1 MFQPSSSLVETI
13 GYVAGILTTLAFVPQ
28 VVMTWRSGSARDL
41 SLVMLT
47 SFATGI
53 LLWLI
58 YGVALSAWPIVAS
71 NAVTLALTLVLL
83 FLKLRDTQR
92 SS

>member
-1 MFQPSSSLVETI
+1 VFQPSSTLIETI

-28 VVMTWRSGSARDL
+28 VVMTWRSRSARDL
-41 SLVMLT
+41 SAVMLT

-53 LLWLI
+53 LLWLV
-58 YGVALSAWPIVAS
+58 YGVALSAWPIVVS

-83 FLKLRDTQR
+83 FLKLRDTQP

>member
-1 MFQPSSSLVETI
+1 MFQPSSALIETI

-28 VVMTWRSGSARDL
+28 VVMTWRSRSARDL
-41 SLVMLT
+41 SAAMLT

-53 LLWLI
+53 LLWLV
-58 YGVALSAWPIVAS
+58 YGVALSAWPIVIS

-83 FLKLRDTQR
+83 FLKLRDTPR
-92 SS
+92 PS